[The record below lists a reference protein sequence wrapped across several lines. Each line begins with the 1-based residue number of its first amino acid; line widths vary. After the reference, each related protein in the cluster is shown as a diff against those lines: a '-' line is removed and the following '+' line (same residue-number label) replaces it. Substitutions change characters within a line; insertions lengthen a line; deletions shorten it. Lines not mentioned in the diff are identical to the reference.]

1 MKFIVQSLG
10 YLGIILMAVIF
21 PGSPFSN
28 GMLLAATCESVVH
41 EFSGKLPI
49 KIDQA
54 ELVEALRTLNQ
65 SGNSRLPSKFVTK
78 QEAKAAG
85 WRPGQNLWALREL
98 RGKSLGRDRFG
109 NYERKLPNGRRKWR
123 GGDLDYHGGHRG
135 PKRLIF
141 STDGLRVVT
150 VDHYQTFRE
159 VPACQ

>member
-1 MKFIVQSLG
+1 MITFIQVILG
-10 YLGIILMAVIF
+10 ACLLVGYEILQTGELPPVSA
-21 PGSPFSN
+21 
-28 GMLLAATCESVVH
+28 LAASCESAVL
-41 EFSGKLPI
+41 ELSGKLPS
-49 KIDQA
+49 KIDES
-54 ELVEALRTLNQ
+54 ELADILRSLNRT
-65 SGNSRLPSKFVTK
+65 GNRQLPSKFVTK

-85 WRPGQNLWALREL
+85 WRPGQNLWALEEL
-98 RGKSLGRDRFG
+98 RGKSLGGDRFG

-123 GGDLDYHGGHRG
+123 EADLDYQGGHRG